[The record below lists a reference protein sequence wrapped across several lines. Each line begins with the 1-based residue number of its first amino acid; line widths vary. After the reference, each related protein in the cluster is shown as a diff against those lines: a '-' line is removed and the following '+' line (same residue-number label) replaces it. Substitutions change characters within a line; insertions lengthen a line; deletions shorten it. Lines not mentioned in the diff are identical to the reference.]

1 MSSFYHS
8 HLNRNNLE
16 SAVAEHLDYLHYLN
30 DILSLSVTSLNEI
43 LCDHLLNRLFIP
55 LYVYSLFEIPIA
67 ARKDE
72 DTPRVS
78 SSVALFLLSQVS
90 EHILSIYLSIHLSI
104 YLFIHTSIYLSIY
117 LSIYSFTHPSIYQSI
132 YSSIYLSI
140 HSCTHLFINQ
150 SIYLFIMWFNNRSFS
165 YYPIQH

>member
-16 SAVAEHLDYLHYLN
+16 SAVAEHLDHLHYLN

-90 EHILSIYLSIHLSI
+90 EHILSIYLSI
-104 YLFIHTSIYLSIY
+104 YLFIHTSIYLSI
-117 LSIYSFTHPSIYQSI
+117 
-132 YSSIYLSI
+132 
-140 HSCTHLFINQ
+140 HLF
-150 SIYLFIMWFNNRSFS
+150 IYLFIYSFMHS
-165 YYPIQH
+165 SIY

>member
-90 EHILSIYLSIHLSI
+90 EHILSIYLSI
-104 YLFIHTSIYLSIY
+104 
-117 LSIYSFTHPSIYQSI
+117 YSFTHPSIYQSI

-140 HSCTHLFINQ
+140 YHSCTHLFINQ

>member
-1 MSSFYHS
+1 MSFFYHS

-16 SAVAEHLDYLHYLN
+16 SAVAEHLDHLHYLN

-55 LYVYSLFEIPIA
+55 LYVYSLFEIPFA

-78 SSVALFLLSQVS
+78 SGVALFLLSQVS
-90 EHILSIYLSIHLSI
+90 EHILSIYLSIYLSI
-104 YLFIHTSIYLSIY
+104 FFSFHTSIYLSIH
-117 LSIYSFTHPSIYQSI
+117 LFI

-140 HSCTHLFINQ
+140 YLFINQ
-150 SIYLFIMWFNNRSFS
+150 SIYLLFNNRSFS
-165 YYPIQH
+165 YYLIQH